1 MSRRGRSTKSSP
13 WLEEQIYRGFPGT
26 RDSALMREF
35 HRASWPGRV
44 EIADQFEDDRYRKIA
59 RRIVFNQRPD
69 LLDDETRKAFS
80 VAIARRWLSQDK
92 VRWLTIDRALK
103 EIDERREG
111 SSYEE
116 ALLLEGLEAF
126 YRDKKQW
133 AEDML
138 AG

>member
-1 MSRRGRSTKSSP
+1 M
-13 WLEEQIYRGFPGT
+13 
-26 RDSALMREF
+26 
-35 HRASWPGRV
+35 

-80 VAIARRWLSQDK
+80 EAIARRWLSQDK
-92 VRWLTIDRALK
+92 VRWLTIERALK